1 MTATTQNASAPGP
14 KLLSPLAIRGVTL
27 RNRIGVSPMCQY
39 CCKDGLADAWHL
51 VHLGS
56 RAAGGAGLVFVEAS
70 AVAPEGRISPSD
82 MGLWSDDHAKAL
94 APVAAF
100 IRRMGAAPAIQL
112 AHAGRKA
119 SCRKP
124 LEGGGRLVTPEEG
137 GWTVSAPSAIPF
149 SEGEPL
155 PKPLDLAGIEA
166 VKRAFVM
173 AARRAVEAGFE
184 IIELHAAH
192 GYLMHQ
198 FLSPLSN
205 VRDDAYGGSLENRM
219 RLALETAAA
228 IREAIPAS
236 MPLFTRISATDWVE
250 GGWDL
255 AQSVALSKELA
266 ALGVDL
272 IDASSGAILPNVAI
286 PAAPGFQVPFA
297 AAIRE
302 QAGVM
307 TSAVGLIT
315 EPSQAEDIVA
325 SGKADLVLLGREML
339 REPYWAI
346 KATMELGGEPSWPA
360 QYGYAV
366 KRQK

>member
-1 MTATTQNASAPGP
+1 MTAEQHNASAPQA
-14 KLLSPLAIRGVTL
+14 KLLSPLAIRGVIL

-39 CCKDGLADAWHL
+39 CAKDGFADAWHL

-56 RAAGGAGLVFVEAS
+56 RAAGGAGLVCVEAS
-70 AVAPEGRISPSD
+70 AVLPEGRISPRD
-82 MGLWSDDHAKAL
+82 MGIWSDAHAEAL

-119 SCRKP
+119 SCRP
-124 LEGGGRLVTPEEG
+124 PWEGSAQIAPDEKD
-137 GWTVSAPSAIPF
+137 GWHTKAPSAIPF
-149 SEGEPL
+149 AENDATPEPL
-155 PKPLDLAGIEA
+155 TLDDIEA

-205 VRDDAYGGSLENRM
+205 VREDAYGGSLENRM

-228 IREAIPAS
+228 IREAIPES
-236 MPLFTRISATDWVE
+236 MPLFTRISATDWVD

-255 AQSVALSKELA
+255 TQSVVLSKGLA
-266 ALGVDL
+266 ACGVDL
-272 IDASSGAILPNVAI
+272 IDASSGAILPNVVI
-286 PAAPGFQVPFA
+286 PASPGFQVPFA

-302 QAGVM
+302 QAGIM

-325 SGKADLVLLGREML
+325 TGKADLVLLGREML
-339 REPYWAI
+339 REPYWALN
-346 KATMELGGEPSWPA
+346 AQQELGDEPSWPA

>member
-1 MTATTQNASAPGP
+1 MAAEINASASGP
-14 KLLSPLAIRGVTL
+14 KLLSPLKIRGITL
-27 RNRIGVSPMCQY
+27 RNRIAVSPMCQY
-39 CCKDGLADAWHL
+39 CCKDGLADDWHL
-51 VHLGS
+51 VHLGG
-56 RAAGGAGLVFVEAS
+56 RATGGAGLVFVEAT
-70 AVAPEGRISPSD
+70 AVTPEGRISHGD
-82 MGLWSDDHAKAL
+82 MGLWSDAHAKAL

-119 SCRKP
+119 SCRP
-124 LEGGGRLVTPEEG
+124 PWEGGAKLAAPEDG
-137 GWTVSAPSAIPF
+137 GWTSSAPSAIPF
-149 SEGEPL
+149 AEDEPHPEPL
-155 PKPLDLAGIEA
+155 TLEGIDE
-166 VKRAFVM
+166 VKQAFVA

-192 GYLMHQ
+192 GYLMHE

-205 VRDDAYGGSLENRM
+205 AREDAYGGSLENRM
-219 RLALETAAA
+219 RLPLETAAA
-228 IREAIPAS
+228 IRQVIPDS
-236 MPLFTRISATDWVE
+236 MPLFTRISATDWVD

-266 ALGVDL
+266 AHGVDL
-272 IDASSGAILPNVAI
+272 IDASSGAILPNVDI
-286 PAAPGFQVPFA
+286 PVSPGYQVPFA

-302 QAGVM
+302 QAGVR

-315 EPSQAEDIVA
+315 EPSQAEEIVA
-325 SGKADLVLLGREML
+325 TGKADLVMLAREML

-346 KATMELGGEPSWPA
+346 KAAMALGGEPPWPT

-366 KRQK
+366 KRR